1 MTAGAA
7 YGNGIYL
14 SDNFSLSSGYGSS
27 GKKNVV
33 GVLELRDDA
42 SKYKKGGNV
51 FVVDNEKV
59 LLLRYLLIIPS
70 SLVVKVINLINNVF
84 INDIYK
90 KEAKVQTTV
99 LGKGIKKLIRELQQ
113 LSYTAKSL
121 ETRFPDIEIATQ
133 DEIKQYIR
141 INIALKYDIEE
152 ILKEFNKFYKKY
164 GAGDN

>member
-1 MTAGAA
+1 MKNLNDEISLT
-7 YGNGIYL
+7 
-14 SDNFSLSSGYGSS
+14 SD
-27 GKKNVV
+27 
-33 GVLELRDDA
+33 
-42 SKYKKGGNV
+42 
-51 FVVDNEKV
+51 
-59 LLLRYLLIIPS
+59 LLR
-70 SLVVKVINLINNVF
+70 
-84 INDIYK
+84 
-90 KEAKVQTTV
+90 
-99 LGKGIKKLIRELQQ
+99 IKKLIRELQQ